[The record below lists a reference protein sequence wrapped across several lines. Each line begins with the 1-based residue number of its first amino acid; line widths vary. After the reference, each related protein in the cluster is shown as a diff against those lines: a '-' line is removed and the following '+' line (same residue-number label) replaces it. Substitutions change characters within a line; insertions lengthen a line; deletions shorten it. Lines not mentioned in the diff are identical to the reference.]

1 MWPFPKRSPELEE
14 LNQIAKQDFLRT
26 FRWSELLLN
35 IIPTFII
42 IFGIRHLEAHGVAT
56 ALGWTWLVG
65 GVAALVMIAV
75 RAKRRHATLG
85 EIDARINREATEHS
99 FNALLFVL
107 VALALFDSAFK
118 FPARI
123 DGDSPYF
130 LMAFAAGM
138 IYFFAHFWVWRRYF
152 PSK

>member
-26 FRWSELLLN
+26 FRWSELALS
-35 IIPTFII
+35 IVPTFII

-56 ALGWTWLVG
+56 ALGWAWLVG
-65 GVAALVMIAV
+65 GVAALVMIAF

-85 EIDARINREATEHS
+85 EIESRINREATEHS

-107 VALALFDSAFK
+107 VVLALLDSAFK

-138 IYFFAHFWVWRRYF
+138 IYFFAHFRAWRRYF